1 MPVIEESG
9 GFRCPDLDDDTD
21 SYGTQDSG
29 EFGTIPAEEGLLDD
43 IKDDFSGRAGVMG
56 DGYIDTDGTNLVY
69 SEDTRE
75 RIAMLRTIAMDLG
88 RLSGTRSKIDETIAL
103 QIDKVM

>member
-1 MPVIEESG
+1 
-9 GFRCPDLDDDTD
+9 
-21 SYGTQDSG
+21 
-29 EFGTIPAEEGLLDD
+29 
-43 IKDDFSGRAGVMG
+43 MG

-75 RIAMLRTIAMDLG
+75 RIAMLRTIALDLG